1 MLVSDRGRLQP
12 VKRGGTTIIFV
23 LDKHQL
29 VEAFFMPLMV
39 DDRQKN
45 TLNLINEKE
54 RFKMKKNLRK
64 VFTLM
69 AVAAMAVGMTAC
81 SSSSEES
88 SNGGTTEEKTQI
100 GIIQMADN
108 GAFTDMREGF
118 IAEMNA
124 KGYDDSNTEFIY
136 KNAQGDASNLNTIC
150 QQMVSDGVDLVATI
164 ATPATQAMVNMKSD
178 IPVVFISVSDPV
190 GAGILTDM
198 EAPDNNATGTSN
210 AIPVNDIFDLAD
222 ELTPGIEKYGILYTS
237 GEVNAVNTANSA
249 KEYLDLMGIAYE
261 EIVVT
266 NSSEVQ
272 QAAQQLCS
280 ECDAIFIPNDSVIQS
295 AMPVVTAAAREAK
308 VPVYGSSAVMVD
320 EGAFATI
327 AISDEEI
334 GAASAD
340 MAVEILGGLTAAE
353 VPSVVVPATATVVN
367 KTTMDSIG
375 VAIENTDGITF
386 VED

>member
-1 MLVSDRGRLQP
+1 
-12 VKRGGTTIIFV
+12 
-23 LDKHQL
+23 
-29 VEAFFMPLMV
+29 
-39 DDRQKN
+39 
-45 TLNLINEKE
+45 
-54 RFKMKKNLRK
+54 MKKNLRK
-64 VFTLM
+64 VFAVM
-69 AVAAMAVGMTAC
+69 AAVVMTAGVAAC
-81 SSSSEES
+81 SSSTEES
-88 SNGGTTEEKTQI
+88 SSGDSGDKTKI
-100 GIIQMADN
+100 GIVQMADN

-118 IAEMNA
+118 IAQMNS

-190 GAGILTDM
+190 GAGILSDM
-198 EAPDNNATGTSN
+198 NAPENNATGTSN
-210 AIPVNDIFDLAD
+210 AIPVEDIFGLAD

-249 KEYLDLMGIAYE
+249 KEYLDAAGIGYE

-280 ECDAIFIPNDSVIQS
+280 ECDAIFVPNDSVIQS

-320 EGAFATI
+320 EGAFATV
-327 AISDEEI
+327 AVSDTEI

-340 MAVEILGGLTAAE
+340 MAVEILQGKTAAE
-353 VPSVVVPATATVVN
+353 VPSVVVPATATVIN
-367 KTTMDSIG
+367 KTTMEALGIAVES
-375 VAIENTDGITF
+375 AEGITF

>member
-1 MLVSDRGRLQP
+1 
-12 VKRGGTTIIFV
+12 
-23 LDKHQL
+23 
-29 VEAFFMPLMV
+29 
-39 DDRQKN
+39 
-45 TLNLINEKE
+45 
-54 RFKMKKNLRK
+54 MKKNLRK
-64 VFTLM
+64 VFAVM
-69 AVAAMAVGMTAC
+69 AAVVMTAGVAAC
-81 SSSSEES
+81 SSSTEES
-88 SNGGTTEEKTQI
+88 SSGDSGDKTKI
-100 GIIQMADN
+100 GIVQMADN

-118 IAEMNA
+118 IAQMNA

-190 GAGILTDM
+190 GAGILSDM
-198 EAPDNNATGTSN
+198 NAPENNATGTSN
-210 AIPVNDIFDLAD
+210 AIPVEDIFGLAD
-222 ELTPGIEKYGILYTS
+222 ELTPGIEKFGILYTS

-249 KEYLDLMGIAYE
+249 KEYLDAAGIEYE

-280 ECDAIFIPNDSVIQS
+280 ECDAIFVPNDSVIQS
-295 AMPVVTAAAREAK
+295 AMPVVTAAAREGK

-320 EGAFATI
+320 EGAFATV
-327 AISDEEI
+327 AVSDTEI

-340 MAVEILGGLTAAE
+340 MAVEILQGKTAAE
-353 VPSVVVPATATVVN
+353 VPSVVVPATATVIN
-367 KTTMDSIG
+367 KTTMEALGIAVES
-375 VAIENTDGITF
+375 AEGITF

>member
-1 MLVSDRGRLQP
+1 
-12 VKRGGTTIIFV
+12 
-23 LDKHQL
+23 
-29 VEAFFMPLMV
+29 
-39 DDRQKN
+39 
-45 TLNLINEKE
+45 
-54 RFKMKKNLRK
+54 MKKNLRK
-64 VFTLM
+64 VFAVM
-69 AVAAMAVGMTAC
+69 AAVVMTAGVAAC
-81 SSSSEES
+81 SSSTEES
-88 SNGGTTEEKTQI
+88 SSGDSGDKTKI
-100 GIIQMADN
+100 GIVQMADN

-118 IAEMNA
+118 IAQMNA

-190 GAGILTDM
+190 GAGILSDM
-198 EAPDNNATGTSN
+198 NAPENNATGTSN
-210 AIPVNDIFDLAD
+210 AIPVEDIFGLAD

-249 KEYLDLMGIAYE
+249 KEYLDAAGIGYE

-280 ECDAIFIPNDSVIQS
+280 ECDAIFVPNDSVIQS

-320 EGAFATI
+320 EGAFATV
-327 AISDEEI
+327 AVSDTEI

-340 MAVEILGGLTAAE
+340 MAVEILQGKTAAE
-353 VPSVVVPATATVVN
+353 VPSVVVPATATVIN
-367 KTTMDSIG
+367 KTTMEALGIAVEST
-375 VAIENTDGITF
+375 EGITF